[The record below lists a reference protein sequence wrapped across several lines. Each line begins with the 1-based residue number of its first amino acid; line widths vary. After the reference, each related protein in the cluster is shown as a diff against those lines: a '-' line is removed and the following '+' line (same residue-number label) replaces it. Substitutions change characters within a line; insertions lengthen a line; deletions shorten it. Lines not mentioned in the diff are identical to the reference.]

1 VENKMMKITDKRSLY
16 FIISMALAV
25 IAIVSLAT
33 VGIKWGV
40 EFTSGSILRVSF
52 EKPVDQAALKDKMDN
67 LDYKGALINSE
78 GSAGTDFM
86 IRTMPMDDQAK
97 NKVLA
102 ALTESFG
109 VPKVNE
115 FGNTL
120 PIVAGEQKTNAG
132 IAVIIAVGAM
142 LLYIAF
148 AFRKMPNPFR
158 YGFCAVIGLAFDILI
173 VLGVYSILGY
183 IRGWEIDLMFV
194 AGLLAVLGFSINNTI
209 IVFDRIRENTGKGFS
224 KDFEEVVNLSIVETL
239 GRSFNSSL
247 TALIT
252 LVVLF
257 LFVGSS
263 IENFVVVLMIGVISG
278 VYTSTFL
285 SPELLVAWQKRQLK
299 VSTGKGMVAAVKAKN

>member
-1 VENKMMKITDKRSLY
+1 MMKITNKRAVY
-16 FIISMALAV
+16 FVISIVLAV

-40 EFTSGSILRVSF
+40 EFTSGSILRISF
-52 EKPVDQAALKDKMDN
+52 EKPVDQAALKDKMIS
-67 LDYKGALINSE
+67 LDYKGSLINSE

-86 IRTMPMDDQAK
+86 IRTSTMDDQAK
-97 NKVLA
+97 NKVIA

-109 VPKVNE
+109 APTVNE

-120 PIVAGEQKTNAG
+120 PIVAGEQKTNAT
-132 IAVIIAVGAM
+132 IAVIIAIGAM

-158 YGFCAVIGLAFDILI
+158 YGICAVIGLAFDILI
-173 VLGVYSILGY
+173 VLGVYSILGL

-209 IVFDRIRENTGKGFS
+209 IVFDRIRENMGKGFS

-252 LVVLF
+252 LVVLA
-257 LFVGSS
+257 LFVGST
-263 IENFVVVLMIGVISG
+263 IQNFVIVLMIGVISG

-285 SPELLVAWQKRQLK
+285 SPELLLAWQKRQMNAA
-299 VSTGKGMVAAVKAKN
+299 TGKGMVAAKAKN